1 MRKILLLIVL
11 TMGVTSSNAQESLFK
26 QAWLEKWQNSKEYLI
41 AVAEK
46 MPDSLYG
53 YKPIEREMSFGEQLE
68 HINQNMEWLSTTYFD
83 KQEAEVS
90 TNVNEKKRIIA
101 NLQNAF
107 DLIYETIQ
115 SYPESRPT
123 EKVDFLA
130 GEKSKLQILNLL
142 QDHLTH
148 HRGQLI
154 VYLNLNDLKPPRYT
168 GW

>member
-83 KQEAEVS
+83 KQKAEVS
-90 TNVNEKKRIIA
+90 TNANEKKRIIA

-115 SYPESRPT
+115 SYPESRLT
-123 EKVDFLA
+123 EKVDFFA